1 MLIGRKAFTFI
12 LALAASLLL
21 SPVASAQ
28 NTNASARDWS
38 ALRAVTQ
45 GSKLFVRLKNGK
57 TVEGKLSGVSDS
69 ALTLSV
75 KNKPEELK
83 REDVQSVYQVRRKSA
98 KKATLIGLGVGA
110 GAGALVGVAGGDSSD
125 DFPIVTKGQAA
136 AALSALGGAAGA
148 LTGYLIGRGGHK
160 RVLIYEAGQP

>member
-1 MLIGRKAFTFI
+1 MPIGRKAFTFS
-12 LALAASLLL
+12 LVLAASLLL

-28 NTNASARDWS
+28 NTNASAHDWS
-38 ALRAVTQ
+38 ALQAVTR

-69 ALTLSV
+69 ALSLSV
-75 KNKPEELK
+75 KDKPEELK
-83 REDVQSVYQVRRKSA
+83 REDVQSVYRVRRKSA

-110 GAGALVGVAGGDSSD
+110 GTGAA
-125 DFPIVTKGQAA
+125 I
-136 AALSALGGAAGA
+136 GAAGSSRDDGFDKLDKAVTAGLTVIGAGVGA
-148 LTGYLIGRGGHK
+148 LTVYLVGRGGHK

>member
-1 MLIGRKAFTFI
+1 MLNVRRGFTFS

-28 NTNASARDWS
+28 NANAPARDWS
-38 ALRAVTQ
+38 ALQAVTQ
-45 GSKLFVRLKNGK
+45 GSKLVVKLKNGK

-69 ALTLSV
+69 ALSLSV

-83 REDVQSVYQVRRKSA
+83 REDVQSVYRVSGKSA

-110 GAGALVGVAGGDSSD
+110 GAGALVGAAGGDSSD
-125 DFPIVTKGQAA
+125 DFPIITKGQAA
-136 AALSALGGAAGA
+136 AALSVLGGGVGA
-148 LTGYLIGRGGHK
+148 LTGYLVGRGGHK

>member
-1 MLIGRKAFTFI
+1 MLNVRRGFTVG
-12 LALAASLLL
+12 LVLAALLLL

-28 NTNASARDWS
+28 NANASARDWS
-38 ALRAVTQ
+38 ALQAVTQ
-45 GSKLFVRLKNGK
+45 GSKLTVRLKNGK
-57 TVEGKLSGVSDS
+57 TVEGKLSGVSDG
-69 ALTLSV
+69 ALSLSV
-75 KNKPEELK
+75 KGKPEELK

-110 GAGALVGVAGGDSSD
+110 GAGALVGAAGGDSSD

-136 AALSALGGAAGA
+136 AGLSVLGGAAGA
-148 LTGYLIGRGGHK
+148 LTGYLVGRGGHK